1 MKNIFLLSSL
11 FFLLSCGFYSMA
23 GSIPPHIK
31 SIAIPLM
38 ENETAEFGLAEDITD
53 GILGEFVEAGILSIT
68 DENIAHSILR
78 GTVKKV
84 NEGPYTYSKQESVSE
99 FRYKIDV
106 KLEWYDVSQDKN
118 LLEGTYSG
126 FGAYGLSGDIGSD
139 GIDNDNDG
147 KIDNDDDDEF
157 GEPRAFATKVAV
169 RKIAEDILNDIMTT
183 W

>member
-68 DENIAHSILR
+68 DENLAHSILR

-169 RKIAEDILNDIMTT
+169 RKIAQDILNDIMTT

>member
-169 RKIAEDILNDIMTT
+169 RKIAQDILNDIMTT